1 MRKKHAHEMASHIA
15 PPYELPEQAVRE
27 FAQLFEQIYGISLDP
42 DEAAFRAR
50 NFLNLYRAVLGDD
63 GLARSINTI
72 T

>member
-1 MRKKHAHEMASHIA
+1 MASHIA

-50 NFLNLYRAVLGDD
+50 NFLNLYRAVLSGMM
-63 GLARSINTI
+63 A
-72 T
+72 